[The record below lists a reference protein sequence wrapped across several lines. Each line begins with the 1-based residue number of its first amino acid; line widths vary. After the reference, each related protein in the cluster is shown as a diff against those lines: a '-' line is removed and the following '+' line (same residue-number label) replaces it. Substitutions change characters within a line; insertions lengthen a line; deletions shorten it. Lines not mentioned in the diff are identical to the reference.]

1 MNLII
6 TALQINLFSPRR
18 SRQNGGVGGKSNYRA
33 IAKTITKNNG
43 KLFVVHTYK
52 VTLFIEHNA
61 INKRLIPVSLIIDC
75 ALGKGDK

>member
-1 MNLII
+1 MIGTDYI
-6 TALQINLFSPRR
+6 GSC
-18 SRQNGGVGGKSNYRA
+18 KSNYRA
-33 IAKTITKNNG
+33 ITATTVPKTIKKDNG

-61 INKRLIPVSLIIDC
+61 INKRMIPVSLIIDC